1 MTKRRL
7 AHERAAYRE
16 MLKDVRMGYGRGGRV
31 AAAGYDVVHD
41 IGDEGWQTGA
51 ERVGHAPVVHAAGV
65 CDGFEQRLE
74 GI

>member
-1 MTKRRL
+1 
-7 AHERAAYRE
+7 
-16 MLKDVRMGYGRGGRV
+16 MGYGSGGRV

-41 IGDEGWQTGA
+41 IGDERRQTGA